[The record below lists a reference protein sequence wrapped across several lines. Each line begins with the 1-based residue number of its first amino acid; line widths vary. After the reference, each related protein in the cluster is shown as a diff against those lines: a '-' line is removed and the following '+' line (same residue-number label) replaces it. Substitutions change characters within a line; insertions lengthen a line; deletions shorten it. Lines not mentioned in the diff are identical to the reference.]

1 MDTGSAGCSRSVE
14 QKLQDGPPSPSQLIQ
29 VALRYWWLLILG
41 PIIAGTTAY
50 LYGRAQSPVYEA
62 AANILVQQISTV
74 GASGEVDLD
83 ASRSLARAYADAVL
97 ADDVL
102 REVGER
108 LERTQ
113 DSGWLESLLSV
124 EVPPGTRLLRITAR
138 DETAEASAAIANL
151 VARVFIRQT
160 EEGLLAQLARLRENA
175 GSQGTTDAEALLAA
189 QGGLSIAAA
198 AVPPG
203 SPVSPRPL
211 RMALAGA
218 LLGFL
223 GTSIAAYAIEI
234 ARVRPV
240 DGSHRP

>member
-1 MDTGSAGCSRSVE
+1 M
-14 QKLQDGPPSPSQLIQ
+14 QNGPPSPSQLVR
-29 VALRYWWLLILG
+29 VALRHWWLLILG
-41 PIIAGTTAY
+41 PVIAGATAY
-50 LYGRAQSPVYEA
+50 LYGRVQPPVYEA
-62 AANILVQQISTV
+62 AANVLVQQIST
-74 GASGEVDLD
+74 ADAPGEVDLQ

-102 REVGER
+102 REVSEW

-113 DSGWLESLLSV
+113 DSGLLESLLSV

-138 DETAEASAAIANL
+138 DETAEASAAVANL
-151 VARVFIRQT
+151 VAQVFIRQT
-160 EEGLLAQLARLRENA
+160 EEGLLAQLARLRENT

-189 QGGLSIAAA
+189 QGGLSIANA

-223 GTSIAAYAIEI
+223 VTSIAAYAIEI
-234 ARVRPV
+234 ARTRPTN
-240 DGSHRP
+240 GSDRP